1 MDAKEIQEAVRIC
14 HKSLLKGTDKPPQ
27 QFFDLISNALVNQ
40 QRIADAL
47 SEISLNT
54 RPRP

>member
-1 MDAKEIQEAVRIC
+1 MGAREIQEAVRIC
-14 HKSLLKGTDKPPQ
+14 HKALLERTDKPPQ

-47 SEISLNT
+47 EEITKKL
-54 RPRP
+54 